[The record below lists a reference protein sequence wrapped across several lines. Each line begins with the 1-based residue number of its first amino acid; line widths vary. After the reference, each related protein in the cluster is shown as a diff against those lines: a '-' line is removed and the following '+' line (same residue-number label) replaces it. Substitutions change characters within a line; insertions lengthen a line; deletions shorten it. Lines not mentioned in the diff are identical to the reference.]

1 MIDDG
6 VVHVWRAPLDADD
19 TSELHRALS
28 VAERGRAAAFLR
40 ERDSVRFST
49 GRGVLRHV
57 LSRYTGSRPG
67 ELRLAV
73 DAHGKPRVDGGL
85 QFSFSRSAGIA
96 VVAVS
101 AGRDVG
107 VDVERI
113 RGDFACEPIARRFFS
128 RTESE
133 RLAGAGAP
141 ERVRE
146 FFRCW
151 TRKEA
156 VVKAVGFGLSLPLE
170 TFTVPAGDG
179 IVTPEPGWPCS
190 RPYVLRGFHVRSG
203 YAAAVALEGEGARVE
218 LRDFVPVSAGAQVG
232 FSPAAQGQ

>member
-6 VVHVWRAPLDADD
+6 VVHVWRAPLDVDD
-19 TSELHRALS
+19 ASELHRALS
-28 VAERGRAAAFLR
+28 AAERERAAAFLR

-57 LSRYTGSRPG
+57 LSQYTGSCPG
-67 ELRLAV
+67 ELRLVV
-73 DAHGKPRVDGGL
+73 DAHGKPRVDGGV
-85 QFSFSRSAGIA
+85 QFSFSRSADIA

-113 RGDFACEPIARRFFS
+113 RGDLACVAIARRFFS

-133 RLAGAGAP
+133 RLAGAGTP
-141 ERVRE
+141 ERVRD

-151 TRKEA
+151 ARKEA

-170 TFTVPAGDG
+170 TFTVPVGDG

-203 YAAAVALEGEGARVE
+203 YAAAVALEGEAAWVE
-218 LRDFVPVSAGAQVG
+218 FHDFVPVSTGRRPG
-232 FSPAAQGQ
+232 F